1 MKNWKKMWQEELDNI
16 TPELSE
22 EVKNA
27 PIPTQRQPVT
37 SFGDV
42 AVKSRYNQ
50 RNLIII
56 VTAVVLCLVIVGTII
71 TLTATPKNGLYTVEI
86 NPSISLV
93 TDKHGNVT
101 NVIASNADADVI
113 LSSQEARSNMVGK
126 SIDKAVKYY
135 VDCAARLGYIDLDA
149 VGSAVRVS
157 AFAGKNTDKTLKNI
171 SSSLQS
177 YFAEKG
183 VFAVVVA
190 DAVDARQYC
199 ERSGLQSETS
209 ANKIADIMRR
219 TETLTASR
227 NAQSMTDEQRQSAY
241 EALIGEQL
249 NVNIMESIMGQL
261 DIIELC
267 YVDIQKL
274 YSLNEQIEEHDG
286 NDAWL
291 FKDYW
296 SVKDKSFDDENLNSL
311 IAEMKT
317 ALNGYSM
324 KYGVEIHSAIQL
336 SVAKDG
342 LKYFEEQ
349 IKPLLNLLG
358 DKILEMFSDTISVV
372 VEFSGLVDFKLA
384 ELISLPKTVDEY
396 LSKTEQVL
404 QTAFNNRASEF
415 GETYDKAREAISDA
429 DYGAFLD
436 GIVERYGSL
445 DEYWLA
451 IKN

>member
-27 PIPTQRQPVT
+27 PIPTQRQAVT

-71 TLTATPKNGLYTVEI
+71 ALTATPKNGLFTVEI
-86 NPSISLV
+86 NPAISLV

-126 SIDKAVKYY
+126 SIDKAVEYY

-157 AFAGKNTDKTLKNI
+157 AYADKNADKALRNI

-199 ERSGLQSETS
+199 ERSGLQSGTS
-209 ANKIADIMRR
+209 VNKIADILRR
-219 TETLTASR
+219 TETLTVSR
-227 NAQSMTDEQRQSAY
+227 NAQSMTDEQRQSVY
-241 EALIGEQL
+241 EGLIGEQL
-249 NVNIMESIMGQL
+249 NVNIVESIIGQL
-261 DIIELC
+261 DTIELC

-274 YSLNEQIEEHDG
+274 YSLNERIDVHDG

-296 SVKDKSFDDENLNSL
+296 RVKDKTFDDDSLNSL
-311 IAEMKT
+311 ISEMET
-317 ALNGYSM
+317 ALKDYST
-324 KYGVEIHSAIQL
+324 KYGVEINSVIQL
-336 SVAKDG
+336 SMAKKC
-342 LKYFEEQ
+342 LESFEDD

-358 DKILEMFSDTISVV
+358 DKILDMFSDTISVV

-404 QTAFNNRASEF
+404 QTAFGNRAAEF

-429 DYGAFLD
+429 DYGAFVD

-451 IKN
+451 VKN